1 MSDEV
6 IRDLNYLT
14 KGCVDVV
21 PQEELKAK
29 LERSRAAGKPLTV
42 KVGFDPSAPDLHLG
56 HTVVIRKMRH
66 FQQLGHRVVFLIGDF
81 TGLIGDP
88 TGKKATRPQLTREEI
103 EENAT
108 TYKRQIF
115 KLLDPDTTVVD
126 FNSRWLGALSSADWI
141 RLAAT
146 VTVAQMLER
155 DDFRKRYE
163 SQQPIALHEFLY
175 PLAQAYDSVVL
186 ECDVELGGTDQ
197 LFNLLMGRHLMR
209 ERGQEPQIVM
219 TLPLLEGLDGV
230 EKMSKSLGN
239 YVAVEDSPNEMFGK
253 LMSLSD
259 ELMWKYWLLLTDRT
273 QEEIDGL
280 RKQVAEGDRHPMDV
294 KKELARILVDEFHAE
309 GDGAGAQEEFERVFS
324 SRNLPTDIPE
334 VEVAAGAPEILVSK
348 VLVQAGLASSNGE
361 ARRLMGQGGVKVH
374 GEPVTDSRATLAAG
388 DSEVLIQVGKRRI
401 ARVTVV

>member
-1 MSDEV
+1 
-6 IRDLNYLT
+6 
-14 KGCVDVV
+14 
-21 PQEELKAK
+21 
-29 LERSRAAGKPLTV
+29 
-42 KVGFDPSAPDLHLG
+42 
-56 HTVVIRKMRH
+56 
-66 FQQLGHRVVFLIGDF
+66 
-81 TGLIGDP
+81 
-88 TGKKATRPQLTREEI
+88 
-103 EENAT
+103 
-108 TYKRQIF
+108 
-115 KLLDPDTTVVD
+115 
-126 FNSRWLGALSSADWI
+126 
-141 RLAAT
+141 
-146 VTVAQMLER
+146 
-155 DDFRKRYE
+155 
-163 SQQPIALHEFLY
+163 
-175 PLAQAYDSVVL
+175 
-186 ECDVELGGTDQ
+186 
-197 LFNLLMGRHLMR
+197 
-209 ERGQEPQIVM
+209 
-219 TLPLLEGLDGV
+219 
-230 EKMSKSLGN
+230 MSKSLGN